1 MTRPEQTSARY
12 RFGDAA
18 PVGLLLGMSARQ
30 AAPLVVGVL
39 WLTLALM
46 AQLPLVGIP
55 GPLIGVIVAFGRVRG
70 VPLYEAAVPVARTVA
85 RRKRVWTRSA
95 VFRGRASRAGIEL
108 PPALEGLALVEH
120 RADWLPANQTVA
132 VVRDR
137 SLDTV
142 SVVVPVSAQG
152 FSVASLVEQDGLVE
166 AWGAC
171 LSPLARSKCAV
182 SRLTWQDWC
191 RPTGVAGH
199 RAFLNSVESHG
210 AVGPARRD
218 YELLLDSQEPFTI
231 SHEVLLTLTVDL
243 RRVRARRGRSQVDS
257 ATAALLEETRTLCS
271 RLESAGMDVGEPL
284 DLRSLCDAIRM
295 RSDPGT
301 HTGSTRRRRSLA
313 ASARRVA
320 GEWGPMAM
328 TSSWTHARVD
338 GSFHRSFVVTRWP
351 MLPVAADWLGPLL
364 TGDTATRTVTLVLEP
379 MSIAKA
385 SLDANRHLTS
395 IEADHE
401 QKERHGFRLT
411 ARERRRQS
419 DVESR
424 ERELAEGHPEFRFVG
439 IVTVSAASEEA
450 LDDASADVEQ
460 AAAQSL
466 IELRPLA
473 ARQEQGWVAS
483 LPLGRSVRNG
493 SWL

>member
-1 MTRPEQTSARY
+1 MKHPDQTSARY

-18 PVGLLLGMSARQ
+18 PVGLLLGMPARQ
-30 AAPLVVGVL
+30 AAPLVIGVL

-46 AQLPLVGIP
+46 AQVPLVGIP
-55 GPLIGVIVAFGRVRG
+55 GPLVGAIIAFGRVRG
-70 VPLYEAAVPVARTVA
+70 VPAYEAALPAARIVM
-85 RRKRVWTRSA
+85 RRRRVWTRPP
-95 VFRGRASRAGIEL
+95 VFGGRVSPSPVEL
-108 PPALEGLALVEH
+108 PPALSGLEFVEH
-120 RADWLPANQTVA
+120 GADWLPARQTVA

-142 SVVVPVSAQG
+142 SVVVPVLAQG
-152 FSVASLVEQDGLVE
+152 FSVASLVEQDGMVE
-166 AWGAC
+166 AWGAT
-171 LSPLARSKCAV
+171 LGPLARAKCPV
-182 SRLTWQDWC
+182 SRVTWQDWC
-191 RPTGVAGH
+191 RPTGVSGH
-199 RAFLNSVESHG
+199 RAFLDSLESG
-210 AVGPARRD
+210 RVTSRARDD
-218 YELLLDSQEPFTI
+218 YELLLESQDPFTI
-231 SHEVLLTLTVDL
+231 SHEVLLTLTVEL
-243 RRVRARRGRSQVDS
+243 RRVRARRGRSQITS
-257 ATAALLEETRTLCS
+257 AITALLEETRTLCS
-271 RLESAGMDVGEPL
+271 RLESAGMRAGDPL
-284 DLRSLCDAIRM
+284 DVSALSDAIRQ
-295 RSDPGT
+295 RTNPGA
-301 HTGSTRRRRSLA
+301 GAGVSRRRRSLA
-313 ASARRVA
+313 ATARRVA

-328 TSSWTHARVD
+328 TSTWTHARVD
-338 GSFHRSFVVTRWP
+338 GSFHRSFAVIRWP

-379 MSIAKA
+379 VSIAKA

-411 ARERRRQS
+411 ARERRRQN

-460 AAAQSL
+460 AAAQAL
-466 IELRPLA
+466 LELRPLA
-473 ARQEQGWVAS
+473 TRQEQGWVAS

-493 SWL
+493 GWL

>member
-1 MTRPEQTSARY
+1 MKNADQTSARY

-18 PVGLLLGMSARQ
+18 PVGLLLGMPARQ
-30 AAPLVVGVL
+30 AAPLVLGVL

-46 AQLPLVGIP
+46 AQLPLVGVP
-55 GPLIGVIVAFGRVRG
+55 GPLVGAIIAFGRVRG
-70 VPLYEAAVPVARTVA
+70 VPLYEAAVPVVRSLT
-85 RRKRVWTRSA
+85 RRKRIWTRPPA
-95 VFRGRASRAGIEL
+95 FASRTSPAPIEL
-108 PPALEGLALVEH
+108 PPSLAGLELVEH
-120 RADWLPANQTVA
+120 RADWLPRNQAVA

-137 SLDTV
+137 ALDTV

-152 FSVASLVEQDGLVE
+152 FSVASLVEQDGIIE
-166 AWGAC
+166 AWGAT
-171 LSPLARSKCAV
+171 LGPLARAKGVV
-182 SRLTWQDWC
+182 SRVTWQDWC

-199 RAFLNSVESHG
+199 RAFLDSLDPNG
-210 AVGPARRD
+210 ATGSAQLD
-218 YELLLDSQEPFTI
+218 YELLLDSQDPFTI
-231 SHEVLLTLTVDL
+231 SHEVMLTLTVEL
-243 RRVRARRGRSQVDS
+243 RRVRARRGRNQIDS
-257 ATAALLEETRTLCS
+257 AITALLEETRTLCS
-271 RLESAGMDVGEPL
+271 RLESAGVSVGDPL
-284 DLRSLCDAIRM
+284 DTSSLSDAIRL
-295 RSDPGT
+295 RSDPGSRT
-301 HTGSTRRRRSLA
+301 SRRRRSLA
-313 ASARRVA
+313 AASRRVA

-328 TSSWTHARVD
+328 TSSWAHARVD
-338 GSFHRSFVVTRWP
+338 GSLHRSFVVTRWP
-351 MLPVAADWLGPLL
+351 MLPVAADWLAPLL

-379 MSIAKA
+379 VSIAKA
-385 SLDANRHLTS
+385 SLDANRQLTS

-411 ARERRRQS
+411 ARERRRQI

-493 SWL
+493 GWL

>member
-1 MTRPEQTSARY
+1 VKHPDQASARY

-18 PVGLLLGMSARQ
+18 PVGLLLGMPARQ

-46 AQLPLVGIP
+46 AQLPLIGIP
-55 GPLIGVIVAFGRVRG
+55 GPVIGAIAAFGRIRG
-70 VPLYEAAVPVARTVA
+70 VPLYEAALPAARAVT
-85 RRKRVWTRSA
+85 RRKRVWTRPP
-95 VFRGRASRAGIEL
+95 VLGGRTSPTRIEL
-108 PPALEGLALVEH
+108 PPALSGLELVEH
-120 RADWLPANQTVA
+120 SADWLPSRRTVA

-142 SVVVPVSAQG
+142 SVVVPVSAEG
-152 FSVASLVEQDGLVE
+152 FSVASLVEQDGIVE
-166 AWGAC
+166 AWGAT
-171 LSPLARSKCAV
+171 LGPLARAKCAV
-182 SRLTWQDWC
+182 SRVTWQDWC

-199 RAFLNSVESHG
+199 RAFLDSLQPSEVI
-210 AVGPARRD
+210 GPARSD
-218 YELLLDSQEPFTI
+218 YELLLDSQDPFTI
-231 SHEVLLTLTVDL
+231 SHEVLLTLTVEL
-243 RRVRARRGRSQVDS
+243 RRVRARRGRSQIDS
-257 ATAALLEETRTLCS
+257 AMTALLEETRTLRS
-271 RLESAGMDVGEPL
+271 RLESAGMSAGDPL
-284 DLRSLCDAIRM
+284 DVPSLSEAIRM
-295 RSDPGT
+295 RSNPVAQAGT
-301 HTGSTRRRRSLA
+301 SRRRRSLA
-313 ASARRVA
+313 ATARRVA

-338 GSFHRSFVVTRWP
+338 ASFHRSFVVTRWP

-379 MSIAKA
+379 VSIARA

-411 ARERRRQS
+411 ARERRRQN

-439 IVTVSAASEEA
+439 IVTVSATTEEA
-450 LDDASADVEQ
+450 LDDASADVEL

-493 SWL
+493 GWL